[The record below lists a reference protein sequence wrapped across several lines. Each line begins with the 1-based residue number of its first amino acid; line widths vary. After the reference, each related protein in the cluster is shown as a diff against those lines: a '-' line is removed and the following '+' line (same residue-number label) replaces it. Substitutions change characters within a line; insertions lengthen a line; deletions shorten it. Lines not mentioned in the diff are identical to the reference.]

1 MPTVDAMSVRLFF
14 ALPEASDDEIVVP
27 INQSCCSPVDVNE
40 ALDGHLSAW
49 HRRDINVTLG
59 NASFMGYALAV
70 VYLIACFLLALVVA
84 VITEDANYW
93 LLANLGWFTFF
104 VGILVRY
111 FNFSDWAKRYS
122 KERMPVRLVQG
133 AGRYQEALAFRPLS
147 AQAPRAVGDPT
158 EEP

>member
-1 MPTVDAMSVRLFF
+1 MSVRLFF

-27 INQSCCSPVDVNE
+27 INQSCCSPGDVNE
-40 ALDGHLSAW
+40 ALEGHLSAW

-59 NASFMGYALAV
+59 NSSFMGYALAV

-147 AQAPRAVGDPT
+147 AQAPRAVGDPN